1 MCRMPIISLELTYTV
16 QAIQS
21 NVKILLLRHLIML
34 KGLRNHSH
42 YNKQTSANITLTS
55 HNYVY
60 IELFVFLVNII

>member
-1 MCRMPIISLELTYTV
+1 
-16 QAIQS
+16 
-21 NVKILLLRHLIML
+21 ML